1 MSSSVAEVYAQSEPL
16 KAASDSVQFGNI
28 AIDRVA
34 YAVTVAGSP
43 VSLTAR
49 ELNLLVYLSGRTGRL
64 LTREEL
70 VSQVWR
76 PEYDGGN
83 RTVDIHVSRLR
94 RKLGQE
100 LPLVTLRRVGYRLES
115 PSTRAAEGTE
125 K

>member
-1 MSSSVAEVYAQSEPL
+1 MSSSAAEAYAPNE
-16 KAASDSVQFGNI
+16 ASSSSVQFGSI

-70 VSQVWR
+70 VSEVWG
-76 PEYDGGN
+76 PGYDGGS

-100 LPLVTLRRVGYRLES
+100 LPLVTLRRVGYRLDA
-115 PSTRAAEGTE
+115 PSTKGNEGTE

>member
-1 MSSSVAEVYAQSEPL
+1 MSSAVAEAYAPSEV
-16 KAASDSVQFGNI
+16 AAESVQFGSI

-34 YAVTVAGSP
+34 YSVTLGGAP

-49 ELNLLVYLSGRTGRL
+49 ELSLLVYLSGRTGRL
-64 LTREEL
+64 LSREEL
-70 VSQVWR
+70 VSQVWGPR
-76 PEYDGGN
+76 YGGGS

-100 LPLVTLRRVGYRLES
+100 LPLVTLRRVGYRLDAPVS
-115 PSTRAAEGTE
+115 KANEGTE